1 MESVALELKG
11 VSKRYGP
18 NWAIRELDLTVAP
31 GEFVTLLGPSGCG
44 KTTTLSVIAGF
55 LEPDGGQI
63 TLNGVSLAGQPPF
76 KRDIGVVFQDY
87 ALFPHM
93 TVAENVGYGL
103 RVRKVPAPEI
113 DRRVSEMLELV
124 RLAGLGGRMPL
135 ALSGG
140 QRQRVALAR
149 ALVFDPKFLLL
160 DEPLSNLDLKL
171 REEMRL
177 EIVRLQRQLSVPTIF
192 VTHDQTEALAMSDR
206 VAVLNAGRVEQIGT
220 PRDIYE
226 DPANRFVAEF
236 IGSMNLLEGTIEGVA
251 DAAGE
256 CVVKLDG
263 GGNIAA
269 RAPTDFSVGHRVC
282 VATRPERCGV
292 VAANRPVKN
301 GASALDAVVSHVVYL
316 GSRQEIHLT
325 LISGMTVV
333 SEVVGDTDW
342 DIRTGMNVKFY
353 CDPAEC
359 TVLSAEARSIASDNP
374 TPAGKALQR
383 HTMERLGN

>member
-1 MESVALELKG
+1 MRSDKMDCAALELKG
-11 VSKRYGP
+11 ISKRYGS

-63 TLNGVSLAGQPPF
+63 TLDGEPLAGRPPF

-113 DRRVSEMLELV
+113 DRRVGAMLELV
-124 RLAGLGGRMPL
+124 RLEGLGGRMPL

-149 ALVFDPKFLLL
+149 ALVFNPKFLLL

-206 VAVLNAGRVEQIGT
+206 IAVLNEGRVEQIGT
-220 PRDIYE
+220 PRDIYD

-236 IGSMNLLEGTIEGVA
+236 IGSMNLLDGTIASGVDA
-251 DAAGE
+251 DGL

-263 GGNIAA
+263 GNTISA
-269 RAPTDFSVGHRVC
+269 RAPGNFPLGHRVC
-282 VATRPERCGV
+282 VAMRPERCGMV
-292 VAANRPVKN
+292 PMDRQVKTS
-301 GASALDAVVSHVVYL
+301 ASHLDAVVSHIVYL
-316 GSRQEIHLT
+316 GSRQDVYLT
-325 LISGMTVV
+325 LPDGTTVV
-333 SEVVGDTDW
+333 SEVVGDIDW
-342 DIRTGMNVKFY
+342 DIQTGQSVTFH

-359 TVLSAEARSIASDNP
+359 VVLSATTGRIANDFP
-374 TPAGKALQR
+374 TPAAKAS
-383 HTMERLGN
+383 

>member
-1 MESVALELKG
+1 MRNGSMHSAALELEG
-11 VSKRYGP
+11 ISKRYGST
-18 NWAIRELDLTVAP
+18 WAIRALDLTVAP

-55 LEPDGGQI
+55 LEPDGGRML
-63 TLNGVSLAGQPPF
+63 LNGAPLVGLPPF

-103 RVRKVPAPEI
+103 RVRKVPAAEI
-113 DRRVSEMLELV
+113 ERRVGEMLELV
-124 RLAGLGGRMPL
+124 QLEGLGGRMPL

-206 VAVLNAGRVEQIGT
+206 IAVLDAGRIEQIGT
-220 PRDIYE
+220 PREIYE
-226 DPANRFVAEF
+226 EPANRFVAEF
-236 IGSMNLLEGTIEGVA
+236 IGSMNLLDGTVVA
-251 DAAGE
+251 AAGADGL
-256 CVVKLDG
+256 CTVKLGDDRTIG
-263 GGNIAA
+263 A
-269 RAPTDFSVGHRVC
+269 RAKGNFAVGHRVC
-282 VATRPERCGV
+282 VAARPERCGV
-292 VAANRPVKN
+292 VPTDRRVEN
-301 GASALDAVVSHVVYL
+301 GASLLNAVVSHIVYL

-325 LISGMTVV
+325 LPGGTTVV
-333 SEVVGDTDW
+333 SEIVGNVDW
-342 DIRTGMNVKFY
+342 DIRTGMDVTFH

-359 TVLSAEARSIASDNP
+359 VALSAMPGPVTDPVTDNEPAPGTEAI
-374 TPAGKALQR
+374 
-383 HTMERLGN
+383 

>member
-1 MESVALELKG
+1 MHSAALELKG
-11 VSKRYGP
+11 ISKRYGST
-18 NWAIRELDLTVAP
+18 WAIRELDLAVAP

-55 LEPDGGQI
+55 LEPDGGQVL
-63 TLNGVSLAGQPPF
+63 LNGAPLVGQPPF

-103 RVRKVPAPEI
+103 RVRKTPTSEI
-113 DRRVSEMLELV
+113 DRRVDEMLDLV
-124 RLAGLGGRMPL
+124 KLEGLGNRMPL

-206 VAVLNAGRVEQIGT
+206 IAVMDAGRVEQIGT
-220 PRDIYE
+220 PREIYE
-226 DPANRFVAEF
+226 EPANRFVAEF
-236 IGSMNLLEGTIEGVA
+236 IGSMNLLDGTIVATAGAEGL
-251 DAAGE
+251 
-256 CVVKLDG
+256 CVVKLDDERT
-263 GGNIAA
+263 ISA
-269 RAPTDFSVGHRVC
+269 RAKADFPVGQRVC
-282 VATRPERCGV
+282 VAARPERCGV
-292 VAANRPVKN
+292 VPTNRQVEN
-301 GASALDAVVSHVVYL
+301 GASRLDAVVSHIVYL

-325 LISGMTVV
+325 LPSGTTVV
-333 SEVVGDTDW
+333 SEVVGNVDW
-342 DIRTGMNVKFY
+342 DIRTGMDVTFH

-359 TVLSAEARSIASDNP
+359 VALSAASGTVTGSKP
-374 TPAGKALQR
+374 VSGT
-383 HTMERLGN
+383 

>member
-1 MESVALELKG
+1 MNGAALELKG
-11 VSKRYGP
+11 ISKRYGS
-18 NWAIRELDLTVAP
+18 NWAVRALDLTVAP

-44 KTTTLSVIAGF
+44 KTTTLGVIAGF
-55 LEPDGGQI
+55 LEPDGGQM
-63 TLNGVSLAGQPPF
+63 TLDGEPLAGRPPF

-113 DRRVSEMLELV
+113 DRRVGEMLELV
-124 RLAGLGGRMPL
+124 RLEGLGERMPL

-177 EIVRLQRQLSVPTIF
+177 EIVRLQQQLSVPTIF

-206 VAVLNAGRVEQIGT
+206 IAVMNAGRIEQIGT
-220 PRDIYE
+220 PRDIYQ

-236 IGSMNLLEGTIEGVA
+236 IGSMNLLDGTIAAAA
-251 DAAGE
+251 DADGL
-256 CVVKLDG
+256 CVVGLDSG
-263 GGNIAA
+263 SRISA
-269 RAPTDFSVGHRVC
+269 RAPSDFPVGHRVC
-282 VATRPERCGV
+282 VAMRPERCGV
-292 VAANRPVKN
+292 VPAGRQARTGANL
-301 GASALDAVVSHVVYL
+301 LDAVVSHIVYL
-316 GSRQEIHLT
+316 GSREDLYLT
-325 LISGMTVV
+325 LPDGTKVV
-333 SEVVGDTDW
+333 SEIVGDIAW
-342 DIRTGMNVKFY
+342 DIRTGQDVLFQ

-359 TVLSAEARSIASDNP
+359 VVLPAMTERIADES
-374 TPAGKALQR
+374 PAPDETAV
-383 HTMERLGN
+383 